1 MRIIHLF
8 IGLTLTHL
16 NHTVHCISFCTLNRY
31 MYVYSYVYIENTKNV
46 WIDVLEIKKMIA
58 CLKRMRRNCFD
69 YLGFV
74 FDIRG
79 GKRQTGNKL

>member
-16 NHTVHCISFCTLNRY
+16 SHTVRCISFCTLNRY
-31 MYVYSYVYIENTKNV
+31 IENSKNV

-58 CLKRMRRNCFD
+58 CLKRMRRNYFD
-69 YLGFV
+69 YLEFV
-74 FDIRG
+74 VDIRG